1 MQQERVRTAGARKM
15 KVSKLP
21 VADFRRLAR
30 KLLLGGSICIA
41 AWSAGRRPA
50 PITLA
55 EPIAPRQ
62 GTAIPTVTDAPGNL
76 PDLVITGWTFTHDFI
91 TCPRFIRWDYIHV
104 RIQNLGDA
112 PAGRFVVLSR
122 NHRWDV
128 DGMGPR
134 SELVL
139 PSFEGDLQLPAKID
153 ALDEVLESDEDNNL
167 MRVAPS
173 YTSTPN
179 LGPERLFTQPA
190 ICTETPTPT
199 VVPTTRRLPVLLPRL
214 SSGDGRS

>member
-1 MQQERVRTAGARKM
+1 M
-15 KVSKLP
+15 SKLP

-30 KLLLGGSICIA
+30 RLLLGGSICIA

-62 GTAIPTVTDAPGNL
+62 GTAIPTATDGPGSL
-76 PDLVITGWTFTHDFI
+76 PDLVITGWTFSHDFI

-128 DGMGPR
+128 DELGPR

-153 ALDEVLESDEDNNL
+153 ALDEVLEFDEDNNL

-173 YTSTPN
+173 YTATPN

-199 VVPTTRRLPVLLPRL
+199 VAPTRRLLPVLLPRL
-214 SSGDGRS
+214 GSGRAR